1 MKMRAI
7 QALAISA
14 LATAAFAQQQGQP
27 STAQNPSVAPGATQ
41 TQPAKPTSPAEDP
54 TATTSTTP
62 APPAQN
68 SQDKSVTPDQQANR
82 PAQPSSEAAQQAK
95 QSQQAKPSQQQSQQS
110 QLPQSDAGVASLDT
124 SGLSSAELQQKIE
137 AALRAE
143 PTLSNSNLT
152 VNVKDDEIDV
162 NGTVGTGK
170 ERTTASRIVQ
180 SFGENRKVKE
190 KINVSGVKK

>member
-7 QALAISA
+7 HVLTTIAFA
-14 LATAAFAQQQGQP
+14 ATAFAQQQTP
-27 STAQNPSVAPGATQ
+27 PATAPNPAVAPNAKQ
-41 TQPAKPTSPAEDP
+41 AEPAKPTTAAQDP

-68 SQDKSVTPDQQANR
+68 TQDKSVTPDKQ
-82 PAQPSSEAAQQAK
+82 AQQG
-95 QSQQAKPSQQQSQQS
+95 QQQSQQPTPQQNDQQS
-110 QLPQSDAGVASLDT
+110 KLPQSDASPVAPLDT
-124 SGLSSAELQQKIE
+124 GGMTSAELQARIE
-137 AALRAE
+137 AALHSE
-143 PTLSNSNLT
+143 PTLSGDALT
-152 VNVKDDEIDV
+152 VNVTDDEINV
-162 NGTVGTGK
+162 TGTVGSGK